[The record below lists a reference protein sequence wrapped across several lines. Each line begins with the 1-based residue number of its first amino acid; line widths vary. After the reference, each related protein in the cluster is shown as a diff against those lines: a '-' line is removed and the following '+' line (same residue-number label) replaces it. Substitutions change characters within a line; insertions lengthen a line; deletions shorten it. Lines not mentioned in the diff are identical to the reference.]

1 MYSHNFMN
9 LDDYMT
15 SSYQREIEESVEGQ
29 FSDAEEDTSI
39 IPNNENQNANE
50 IDEEN
55 EDELEKFD
63 GRYDDDSDYYE
74 SDEYDDWNDHSVD
87 GRNRISVVSVGGQHP
102 NRQTSTQANVT
113 KFQPSE
119 KVFTKFSEK
128 INVNKYEGPKLSGS
142 AVNKVIQQEKR
153 DQRER

>member
-9 LDDYMT
+9 LDDYM
-15 SSYQREIEESVEGQ
+15 SQHYQREIEEGVEGQ
-29 FSDAEEDTSI
+29 FSDAEDDTSV
-39 IPNNENQNANE
+39 IPNDKNPKEIVEVDEDDFEN
-50 IDEEN
+50 
-55 EDELEKFD
+55 FD
-63 GRYDDDSDYYE
+63 GHYDDDSDFYE

-87 GRNRISVVSVGGQHP
+87 GRNRVSVVSVGGQHP
-102 NRQTSTQANVT
+102 NRQTSTQSRIT

-142 AVNKVIQQEKR
+142 AVNKVIEQEKR